1 VYCFG
6 SFDLALA
13 QKKASSG
20 STVVSND
27 FELSEGENVI
37 VVTGP
42 NNGGKTTFS
51 RAFGQAFFLA
61 SLGLPVPGR
70 KARLFLVDNIYTHF
84 EKSEEPENLRGK
96 LEDDLMRIKKILD
109 SATEKSVIII
119 NEMLG
124 STSLNDAILIG
135 KRIIE
140 LIRRKKS
147 ICVYVTFFDELAK
160 VQGVVSMVAQ
170 VDPSAP
176 ELKTFKVIR
185 SEPNGLA
192 YARARA
198 EKYGLTYDQILR
210 RIKG

>member
-1 VYCFG
+1 
-6 SFDLALA
+6 
-13 QKKASSG
+13 
-20 STVVSND
+20 
-27 FELSEGENVI
+27 

-51 RAFGQAFFLA
+51 RAFGLIFFLA

-96 LEDDLMRIKKILD
+96 LEDDLMRIKNILD
-109 SATEKSVIII
+109 SATEKKSVIIT
-119 NEMLG
+119 NEMLA

-147 ICVYVTFFDELAK
+147 ICVYVTFLDELAK
-160 VQGVVSMVAQ
+160 V
-170 VDPSAP
+170 
-176 ELKTFKVIR
+176 
-185 SEPNGLA
+185 
-192 YARARA
+192 
-198 EKYGLTYDQILR
+198 
-210 RIKG
+210 